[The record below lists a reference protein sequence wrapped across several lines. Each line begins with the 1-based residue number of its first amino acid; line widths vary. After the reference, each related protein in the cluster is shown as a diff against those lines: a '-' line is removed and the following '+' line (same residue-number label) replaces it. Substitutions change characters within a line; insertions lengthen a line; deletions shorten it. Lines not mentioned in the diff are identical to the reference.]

1 MKTSVTG
8 RLKRTLCAALA
19 LGMLLGLSPA
29 YVRAAN
35 DTVTYRRANPEVAIL
50 NAYNGNDASFYTKKL
65 KGNTDGNE
73 SDRAAYWQ
81 YNAVTLFKLDNGNGA
96 AAQYSTRATN
106 DTTWAFN
113 LDSGSVLKQLIQPSK
128 NLEVNASATFYNRT
142 HTHSHFQLSS
152 FRNWETTITSFES
165 MGIGI
170 AGSYGTSIAGSM
182 DRSRQY
188 PRIGDLGGTGG
199 GYRTL
204 NYYEN
209 KNYCSLHFYPS
220 VHQWHDFEDREC
232 TCGKTWAENVLVTFR
247 DTRAPQLVDV
257 QYKID
262 NGAYASFNKGASLG
276 LGKTVSIKLSFDEPI
291 RFADDS
297 AAGKGALCLDL
308 QAKGETGGK
317 YLAKLVELSGN
328 DLIFQY
334 TLEKELDVE
343 IAAISMGSLFAS
355 DATLELVQVN
365 GSKSFKITD
374 RTGEGFDKSRCYI
387 TDLAG
392 NPLRN
397 QTISDANLRL
407 DSGAPE
413 VARVEFS
420 LSTNNSDVKQAQGK
434 DKWDKDSEQYK
445 KFYTDASDTHLGV
458 GDSFYLIVHMSERL
472 KGVERQSSGSLTWEN
487 AEFTTSLLDA
497 DDKPVTVS
505 SWYFYPY
512 NESQT
517 EATQFVTHSITIQ
530 PGYHL
535 AEDYEQIE
543 VIKMEFVDG
552 NGITVGD
559 ITDLAGNKLDK
570 SNVKLRDNANNNPPY
585 LDAAA
590 PTVTVD
596 GGYAAEGSGFRY
608 GVKLNDT
615 YYGTHADSGYAG
627 IYGSFILN
635 NNGDGKAYT
644 YEWAVTAAP
653 ATTAETKWTRAVT
666 GTAQEFIQTQDLYFH
681 IRPVSGET
689 YVDFSGCT
697 ITVKAK
703 DLAGNESN
711 VLLPPEGSTENQIL
725 WYIDNLAPTAA
736 AGKVE
741 RSLKSD
747 SSGAGM
753 ITVEVQFTD
762 GRGISQWWYAWTE
775 SAETEPADADWQTS
789 AFTPT
794 TSDGATVSAVG
805 DVAAKTLFSKYLWVR
820 AADNIMGETKN
831 TSAPICLGRFSYDLR
846 DADYVL
852 EYSNGIET
860 YASLKASK
868 LGSDDMLFFL
878 VPAADGSEY
887 CAVYQIVSA
896 GGTAYNIFGQPI
908 AEDAYTSLGWM
919 FYQFAENSEG
929 NYILTPDSEQR
940 ARNTLA
946 SILSGAASSGVS
958 PYSGDLAVT
967 VLAGKKTACDINSG
981 VITLGNTEN
990 KFGKD
995 TVNLRVAGYTADIFG
1010 AITLSCEDNNLGQMS
1025 GLSYWTTSSGY
1036 TQRTTLEG
1044 LRFTITIDGDKRGWK
1059 YENVDWQKSYIRFQN
1074 LSETGKYYD
1083 VGIGP
1088 FQLDPENPNG
1098 SVSQTVTVP
1107 KGDYSSGIYTATFY
1121 LVVKGGRN
1129 DLQALFTEG
1138 ATYRKIVVDTKQPNS
1153 DFSLSSLIYDPQAQY
1168 DYLRK
1173 AYGLDQ
1179 SYGEGAKLELITGGS
1194 GVIYLPISKS
1204 QHANQAYPKI
1214 ATEEKY
1220 YLTITTPDEGA
1231 WTAVHGEYGAVNYV
1245 GRYSVQIWNA
1255 ANVNHKVELT
1265 TNTDSTVVTTGDG
1278 RNENNGLS
1286 FVFTEDTAL
1295 TGNQLYLTPNEVNT
1309 IAVQKLYENGRKS
1322 EIKYY
1327 QIMPVD
1333 EAVGG
1338 TISIDKSAR
1347 HLVFTPDAGVSTAG
1361 TTVFAWVWQNDQDE
1375 TKGEGKRVEM
1385 SAFADGTWRCALEE
1399 NGASYEVITV
1409 SAHGALCEV
1418 GYMDQRAPW
1427 FDNLP
1432 QSDRGDVG
1440 LDNFVDHGNGTY
1452 TLKFRVRDDHET
1464 MKNGLT
1470 VALAFNEAY
1479 SRETF
1484 TFTYDGTDVYWTT
1497 NDGSPTGIY
1506 SVTAVKNVYLTGT
1519 ASTSR
1524 DYLDVT
1530 VEGVFA
1536 NVTGTMEV
1544 TVTATDAFGNAGAVS
1559 TSQPVGYV
1567 APAVTSNTDHTFNTL
1582 TFNQPVR
1589 PVESWA
1595 WHEKDGDGFQT
1606 EWTGAFPIPGNG
1618 TWSIQYKDA
1627 FGQTHGAEV
1636 TTTDFTIGGTDYSID
1651 LGFSTTDITSEA
1663 VTLTTNAANGAI
1675 LVYEIVYDEAG
1686 HASWTTLIPVEGSPT
1701 IGTQKRQTV
1710 ITENME
1716 TRVELNDADGNN
1728 ILRLRVYID
1737 NIVTGAPAA
1746 ELHYYVEQLGQE
1758 FTAKELAD
1766 YVGSGLSVTGSVR
1779 AWYTTERRVTPTG
1792 DTGSEFVFTR
1802 DNQSTTHTFTY
1813 EDDLGN
1819 PGSAEAKLPAGL
1831 TLERYVDPPEDKKAP
1846 DVSVDIYVLRGGVY
1860 TRAASFLPGDDVT
1873 AKLAALSYVQGYSLT
1888 VNASDESGFD
1898 ITAEG
1903 GTLSGNVL
1911 TITEAGEVTIRVTDR
1926 SKNKNEAVMIFEVP
1940 DLIDTTAP
1948 TGTVTASADSL
1959 YTKKLTLVA
1968 VDTDN
1973 HGNVITNGN
1982 NNTVMLDAPTGAAA
1996 AGTNRFTYQALDNGT
2011 VHFLFRD
2018 IAGNTGE
2025 AEYSVTGID
2034 TDPPQLTVH
2043 WSPSE
2048 KTVYNDDTKTW
2059 DDSTPPSEPLNT
2071 NVTARIESDKAM
2083 SSLTV
2088 RAGNETTE
2096 HTLLNNGVS
2105 TGYTIDGQNG
2115 ALVTI
2120 SATPELITVTFV
2132 GNYNQTLTFT
2142 ATAPNGK
2149 SREVVINGVT
2159 IIDKDAPGVGILQ
2172 KTSYDRSGKEVSKDK
2187 PAYSVFVVLVPN
2199 ETVTSPNYG
2208 DWTTYGNV
2216 RRPVEYTSKK
2226 PLFLNFTAN
2235 GTYNVFFADKAG
2247 NTTVVPITIDNIDNT
2262 APGLTLGKP
2271 VISGRTATVKVTV
2284 DEACTVTWGDG
2295 TTPLSFPSA
2304 GSNTI
2309 TITENGTYAVT
2320 ATDAAGNET
2329 VRMLTVGSIDDIA
2342 PTISFTSGTI
2352 YVKAGDRSALDA
2364 ALEAYEVR
2372 DNVSPEAELKS
2383 RLKIDTTG
2391 VRLDTAG
2398 EYTVTYTVTDGAG
2411 NSATATRIVRVIGA
2425 DTVCINIDGK
2435 LIMPESTA
2443 VLRPDDKN
2451 KHTMTLENNTEP
2463 YTVKAQ
2469 AGILSTG
2476 QMKYL
2481 SGGAL
2486 SFDANG
2492 NFSVTTPGYYT
2503 LLVTTQSRQ
2512 TIRILLYV
2520 ER

>member
-35 DTVTYRRANPEVAIL
+35 DTVTYRRANPEAAIL

-106 DTTWAFN
+106 DTTWAFKFA
-113 LDSGSVLKQLIQPSK
+113 SGSVLKQLIQPGK
-128 NLEVNASATFYNRT
+128 NLEVSASATFYNRT

-209 KNYCSLHFYPS
+209 KDYCSLHFYPS
-220 VHQWHDFEDREC
+220 VHQWHDFEDRKC

-291 RFADDS
+291 RFANDS
-297 AAGKGALCLDL
+297 AAGKGELYLDL

-355 DATLELVQVN
+355 DATLELVQVS

-420 LSTNNSDVKQAQGK
+420 LSTNNSDVKQALGK
-434 DKWDKDSEQYK
+434 DKLDKDSEQYK

-487 AEFTTSLLDA
+487 AVFTTSLLDA
-497 DDKPVTVS
+497 DNNPVTVN

-517 EATQFVTHSITIQ
+517 EATQFITHSVTIQ

-535 AEDYEQIE
+535 AEGYEQIE

-570 SNVKLRDNANNNPPY
+570 SNVNLRDNANNNPPY

-596 GGYAAEGSGFRY
+596 GGYAAEGGGFRY

-615 YYGTHADSGYAG
+615 YYGAPADSGYAG

-635 NNGDGKAYT
+635 NNGDRKAYP
-644 YEWAVTAAP
+644 YEWAVTADP
-653 ATTAETKWTRAVT
+653 ATTADTKWTRAVT
-666 GTAQEFIQTQDLYFH
+666 GAAQEFIQTQDLYFH

-711 VLLPPEGSTENQIL
+711 VLLPPEGSTENQIP

-741 RSLKSD
+741 RSLKPD
-747 SSGAGM
+747 SSGNGT

-775 SAETEPADADWQTS
+775 SAEAEPADWQTS

-794 TSDGATVSAVG
+794 TSGGATVSAVG
-805 DVAAKTLFSKYLWVR
+805 DVTAKTLFSKYLWVK
-820 AADNIMGETKN
+820 AADNIEGETKN
-831 TSAPICLGRFSYDLR
+831 TSAPICLGKFSYDLR

-852 EYSNGIET
+852 GYSNDITARPSIKVSE
-860 YASLKASK
+860 
-868 LGSDDMLFFL
+868 LGDDDCVLIM
-878 VPAADGSEY
+878 VPANNSPDTNLY
-887 CAVYQIVSA
+887 AVLLYQNKTLIFDHNSNIFDA
-896 GGTAYNIFGQPI
+896 GGWDYYTVTKGQDGVYSLTLT
-908 AEDAYTSLGWM
+908 EDVDKTVTDFMDQFKNTSGYCD
-919 FYQFAENSEG
+919 F
-929 NYILTPDSEQR
+929 
-940 ARNTLA
+940 
-946 SILSGAASSGVS
+946 SGELNVR
-958 PYSGDLAVT
+958 
-967 VLAGKKTACDINSG
+967 VLAGKYAEVVKTESG
-981 VITLGNTEN
+981 ALSALGNGQYLFNEDN
-990 KFGKD
+990 FK
-995 TVNLRVAGYTADIFG
+995 LRVAGFTNDLFG
-1010 AITLSCEDNNLGQMS
+1010 QISLSCSDNLGFV
-1025 GLSYWTTSSGY
+1025 SYLDHWTTSENY
-1036 TQRTTLEG
+1036 TQRTTLAG
-1044 LRFTITIDGDKRGWK
+1044 MRFTISIGSDNRGWN
-1059 YENVDWQKSYIRFQN
+1059 YENVDWQSSYILLKSTDGEEYRIP
-1074 LSETGKYYD
+1074 
-1083 VGIGP
+1083 VGP
-1088 FQLDPENPNG
+1088 FQLADPAAPNG
-1098 SVSQTVTVP
+1098 KVTQTVTVP
-1107 KGDYSSGIYTATFY
+1107 EGNYASGVYTARFY
-1121 LVVKGGRN
+1121 LVVKAGKNPGFAWIPSAAN
-1129 DLQALFTEG
+1129 PSTDAN
-1138 ATYRKIVVDTKQPNS
+1138 IVVDTREANS
-1153 DFSLSSLIYDPQAQY
+1153 DFSLSSVLYVPQANSN
-1168 DYLRK
+1168 RN
-1173 AYGLDQ
+1173 AYGILDN
-1179 SYGEGAKLELITGGS
+1179 YGENGELECVPDGS
-1194 GVIYLPISKS
+1194 GIIYLPISKES
-1204 QHANQAYPKI
+1204 SYI
-1214 ATEEKY
+1214 AWGAGEY
-1220 YLTITTPDEGA
+1220 YLTVTSPDEDPWETHTGYSQGSPVY
-1231 WTAVHGEYGAVNYV
+1231 T
-1245 GRYSVQIWNA
+1245 GRYAVQLWNTA
-1255 ANVNHKVELT
+1255 EAHKNNRVELT
-1265 TNTDSTVVTTGDG
+1265 TYYETQCDQTRATTRVSNGIENYGVGFTFDIGAESSTK
-1278 RNENNGLS
+1278 
-1286 FVFTEDTAL
+1286 
-1295 TGNQLYLTPNEVNT
+1295 LYLTPGEVNT
-1309 IAVQKLYENGRKS
+1309 IAVQKVYENGRTS
-1322 EIKYY
+1322 EIRYY

-1333 EAVGG
+1333 EIIEGSV
-1338 TISIDKSAR
+1338 SFDKADQQ
-1347 HLVFTPDAGVSTAG
+1347 LVFTPGDSQKAIGATVYAWAWKNGQDAADGVGERIDMTAQG
-1361 TTVFAWVWQNDQDE
+1361 
-1375 TKGEGKRVEM
+1375 
-1385 SAFADGTWRCALEE
+1385 DGTWRCALLPD
-1399 NGASYEVITV
+1399 GASYEVITV
-1409 SAHGALCEV
+1409 SAHGSICDA
-1418 GYMDQRAPW
+1418 GGASQRTPW
-1427 FDNLP
+1427 FNDAPGTSDGGAENLVF
-1432 QSDRGDVG
+1432 QDR
-1440 LDNFVDHGNGTY
+1440 GNGTY
-1452 TLKFRVRDDHET
+1452 TLMFRIRDDYGT
-1464 MKNGLT
+1464 MTDGLDFEIG
-1470 VALAFNEAY
+1470 FNEDY
-1479 SRETF
+1479 SADKLS
-1484 TFTYDGTDVYWTT
+1484 FTYDGTDIYWAAS
-1497 NDGSPTGIY
+1497 DGSPTGIY

-1519 ASTSR
+1519 AFTSR

-1536 NVTGTMEV
+1536 NVTGTMKL
-1544 TVTATDAFGNAGAVS
+1544 TVTATDAFGNAGSVS

-1567 APAVTSNTDHTFNTL
+1567 APAVNPDHTFNTL

-1595 WHEKDGDGFQT
+1595 WHEKDGDGFRT

-1618 TWSIQYKDA
+1618 TWSIQYKDV

-1792 DTGSEFVFTR
+1792 DTGSEFVFTQ
-1802 DNQSTTHTFTY
+1802 DNQRTTHTFTY

-1846 DVSVDIYVLRGGVY
+1846 DVSVDVYVLRGGVY

-1873 AKLAALSYVQGYSLT
+1873 AKLSALSYVQGYSLT

-1903 GTLSGNVL
+1903 DGVLTGNVL
-1911 TITEAGEVTIRVTDR
+1911 TITKAGEVTIRVTDR
-1926 SKNKNEAVMIFEVP
+1926 SKNKNGAVMTFNVP

-1948 TGTVTASADSL
+1948 TGNVTASADSL
-1959 YTKKLTLVA
+1959 YTKTLTLEA

-1973 HGNVITNGN
+1973 HGNVISGGASGS
-1982 NNTVMLDAPTGAAA
+1982 VMLDAPMGALQ
-1996 AGTNRFTYQALDNGT
+1996 AGVNRFTYQALDNGT

-2018 IAGNTGE
+2018 IAGNIGK

-2034 TDPPQLTVH
+2034 TDPPQLTVR
-2043 WSPSE
+2043 WSPSLRVTDVE
-2048 KTVYNDDTKTW
+2048 TGKYTYMEEYPTDQAV
-2059 DDSTPPSEPLNT
+2059 NT
-2071 NVTARIESDKAM
+2071 NITAHIDSDKAM
-2083 SSLTV
+2083 YDLSVRIAGADVVLLEKGKATADNPYVLHDPQTRLTI
-2088 RAGNETTE
+2088 A
-2096 HTLLNNGVS
+2096 
-2105 TGYTIDGQNG
+2105 TIT
-2115 ALVTI
+2115 A
-2120 SATPELITVTFV
+2120 APERVTVTYEQ
-2132 GNYNQTLTFT
+2132 GYGELTFT
-2142 ATAPNGK
+2142 ASAANGK
-2149 SREVVINGVT
+2149 TSTADLVSTHGL
-2159 IIDKDAPGVGILQ
+2159 IDKKAPKITEALNPICRDGFTVPY
-2172 KTSYDRSGKEVSKDK
+2172 K
-2187 PAYSVFVVLVPN
+2187 FWVLLTPN

-2208 DWTTYGNV
+2208 GWASWQAPDGTV
-2216 RRPVEYTSKK
+2216 ERLPDEYTDSY
-2226 PLFLNFTAN
+2226 PLRITFTEN
-2235 GTYNVFFADKAG
+2235 GSYKVRFADKAG
-2247 NTTVVPITIDNIDNT
+2247 NVTIHTVTVAGIDNT
-2262 APGLTLGKP
+2262 APELTLGKP
-2271 VISGRTATVKVTV
+2271 VISGKTATVEVKV

-2295 TTPLSFPSA
+2295 TTPLTFPSA
-2304 GSNTI
+2304 GSKTI

-2342 PTISFTSGTI
+2342 PTITFTSGTI
-2352 YVKAGDRSALDA
+2352 YVKAGDQSALDA

-2391 VRLDTAG
+2391 VRLDAAG

-2451 KHTMTLENNTEP
+2451 KHTMTLENCTEP

-2486 SFDANG
+2486 SFDAKG